1 MWALII
7 EFSDNPNCVFV
18 CKLWNELSR
27 KPRIN
32 KGYYPNGKHHI
43 YEKMGNLEN
52 CELST
57 RGLHGFSVYDG
68 KWTQYNHGVIKA
80 RFDGIYRPDPIDPDE
95 QPFYPDL
102 EPPPK

>member
-43 YEKMGNLEN
+43 YEKNG
-52 CELST
+52 ELRELRT
-57 RGLHGFSVYDG
+57 FHKGFTWVFSLRWKMDSIQS
-68 KWTQYNHGVIKA
+68 WS
-80 RFDGIYRPDPIDPDE
+80 D
-95 QPFYPDL
+95 
-102 EPPPK
+102 

>member
-1 MWALII
+1 MALPNEMWALII
-7 EFSDNPNCVFV
+7 EFSDNPKCVFV

-57 RGLHGFSVYDG
+57 RGFYMGFQFTMENG
-68 KWTQYNHGVIKA
+68 LNTIMG
-80 RFDGIYRPDPIDPDE
+80 
-95 QPFYPDL
+95 
-102 EPPPK
+102 